1 MKQRNST
8 ANAQETV
15 QSQHH
20 RALGDIMNRIH
31 VTSLAERI
39 VELEGQMKFLKL
51 TMKNAN

>member
-8 ANAQETV
+8 ANTRETA
-15 QSQHH
+15 QSQHR
-20 RALGDIMNRIH
+20 RALGDIMNHIH
-31 VTSLAERI
+31 VTSLAERV